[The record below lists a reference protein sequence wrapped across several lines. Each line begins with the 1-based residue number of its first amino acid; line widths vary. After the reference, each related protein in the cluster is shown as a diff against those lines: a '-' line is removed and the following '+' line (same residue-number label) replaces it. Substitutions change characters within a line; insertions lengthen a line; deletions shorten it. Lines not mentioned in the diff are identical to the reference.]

1 MHPYPHRYTVQASAL
16 PEGDV
21 PVSSAGLPVLATA
34 APAEFDGPGD
44 RWSPE
49 TLLCAAVADCFL
61 LSFRGV
67 ARAQKLPWSSLRCEV
82 EGTLNRIEGK
92 TRFTHIVVKA
102 ALAVP
107 EGTDHDKAL
116 KAMERAEHVCL
127 ISNSL
132 VAERRVEA
140 TVSVG

>member
-1 MHPYPHRYTVQASAL
+1 MHPYPHLYTVRASSN

-21 PVSSAGLPVLATA
+21 PVSAVGLPVLATA
-34 APAEFDGPGD
+34 PPAEFDGPGD

-49 TLLCAAVADCFL
+49 TLLCAAVADCFV

-67 ARAQKLPWSSLRCEV
+67 ARAQKLPWTSLQCEV
-82 EGTLNRIEGK
+82 QGTLNRIEGK
-92 TRFTHIVVKA
+92 THFTHVLVRA
-102 ALAVP
+102 ALVVP
-107 EGTDHDKAL
+107 EGTDSDKAL

-132 VAERRVEA
+132 VTERRIEA

>member
-1 MHPYPHRYTVQASAL
+1 MRPYPHLYTVQASAT
-16 PEGDV
+16 PDGDV
-21 PVSSAGLPVLATA
+21 PVSSSGLPILTTA
-34 APAEFDGPGD
+34 PPAEFDGPGD

-67 ARAQKLPWSSLRCEV
+67 ARAQKLAWSSLRCEV
-82 EGTLNRIEGK
+82 EGALNRVEGK
-92 TRFTHIVVKA
+92 TRFTHILVKA
-102 ALAVP
+102 ALLVP

-127 ISNSL
+127 ITNSL
-132 VAERRVEA
+132 LAERRIEA
-140 TVSVG
+140 TVGVG